1 MDIEVNDNKQQASFR
16 NGKFYHTF
24 TPTTANQTV
33 KLYHMGCV
41 GDTRLNRIQLE
52 QGTEPTGFV
61 APKQSTNT
69 LSGIFKNLRDLDVKM
84 TDPDSD
90 LWTRIKKTAR
100 GTIEE
105 YHTSTLSNEIVRT
118 AEGIVERQTK
128 TINSSVDEKINGVR
142 TQIDTVMNN
151 RVIALTSQSKR
162 YADEVA
168 DVLSRRIDGVTTNV
182 STVSRTVDSINSN
195 ITSLEGNV
203 LKKNEISITSNG
215 VTLGSG
221 KVIDGRTITS
231 LITTQP
237 ENIKAITDKFIITPA
252 NENLVDFEYRA
263 SAVSN
268 ERDLWLTP
276 KIQDVSLE
284 QGAEFIFDGS
294 VSTQV
299 VNRHDIKFMI
309 EVKTKDGNYR
319 WYQVPIMNANTTRD
333 FLNSNVTLQIP
344 ENITNIEYYRLGI
357 LQDTRSNFVRTNV
370 TLPKIYKKKS
380 AELIVDGTIEGK
392 HIKSSSIGTG
402 HLKAGSVT
410 SNIIAADAIKSKHL
424 QVDDAMIE
432 KLVSNQAFVNELWSQ
447 DAFINNLKTIK
458 VTATSIDTEQL
469 RGKTIQGVTIQGGT
483 INGGTITGESIIKIG
498 KHGYMRPAGNGLRF
512 CLPETNDAN
521 NGVGVQMLGNYGRGD
536 SPYGLYVYIDPN
548 FDTRDVSETNAYL
561 MTVNGYIKAKGIMN
575 LRTKDAYFNL
585 YNPRI
590 GGNELTLTGVEI
602 GYYNHPDIGLLFGH
616 HGVYKNNVATFS
628 LRDIYYKYTPE
639 GGTVEYISLYYP
651 LKASS
656 SDIKLKTNI
665 TKSTYK
671 GLDIISKLDFKS
683 FEWIKGKE
691 LYHKKPTKIGLI
703 AQDVQKI
710 DEALVYMN
718 GDYLALDE
726 FRLLN
731 IALKSIQE
739 LQQRIIKLEEKIN
752 G

>member
-90 LWTRIKKTAR
+90 LWTRIKQNAR
-100 GTIEE
+100 GTVQE
-105 YHTSTLSNEIVRT
+105 YHNSTIKNEIVTT
-118 AEGIVERQTK
+118 AEGIIERRTR
-128 TINSSVDEKINGVR
+128 TINSSVDEKIDGVR

-276 KIQDVSLE
+276 KIQDVNLE

-392 HIKSSSIGTG
+392 HIKSSSIETG

-410 SNIIAADAIKSKHL
+410 SEIISSNAIKSKHL
-424 QVDDAMIE
+424 LVDDAMIE
-432 KLVSNQAFVNELWSQ
+432 KLVSNQAFVTELWSQ

-469 RGKTIQGVTIQGGT
+469 RGKTIQGVTIDGAE
-483 INGGTITGESIIKIG
+483 ISGGTITGRTKIKLG
-498 KHGYMRPAGNGLRF
+498 EYGFMQPTREGGLQINSPRLF
-512 CLPETNDAN
+512 NSKD
-521 NGVGVQMLGNYGRGD
+521 GIGVQIIGATERGED
-536 SPYGLYVYIDPN
+536 IPYGLFVYQDKD
-548 FDTRDVSETNAYL
+548 FTVGDRAVDTDSYI
-561 MTVNGYIKAKGIMN
+561 MTVQGFIRTKGINN
-575 LRTKDAYFNL
+575 LRFVNYRDNSTS
-585 YNPRI
+585 
-590 GGNELTLTGVEI
+590 
-602 GYYNHPDIGLLFGH
+602 IGLWNQTVSLLFD
-616 HGVYKNNVATFS
+616 NTDN
-628 LRDIYYKYTPE
+628 DIYYSWKSKY
-639 GGTVEYISLYYP
+639 SLWNIIKQHYNTTSDVR
-651 LKASS
+651 LKK
-656 SDIKLKTNI
+656 DIVNCD
-665 TKSTYK
+665 YK
-671 GLDIISKLDFKS
+671 ALDLINDFKFKS
-683 FEWIKGKE
+683 FNWK
-691 LYHKKPTKIGLI
+691 YHEEFGQKPYTEIGLI
-703 AQDVQKI
+703 AQEVEEISENFVSMVGEYKTLNQF
-710 DEALVYMN
+710 N
-718 GDYLALDE
+718 
-726 FRLLN
+726 LLTYS
-731 IALKSIQE
+731 LKAIQELSTQNNE

>member
-105 YHTSTLSNEIVRT
+105 YHTSTLSNEIVKT
-118 AEGIVERQTK
+118 AEGIVERQTR
-128 TINSSVDEKINGVR
+128 TINSSVDEKINGAKNELN
-142 TQIDTVMNN
+142 T
-151 RVIALTSQSKR
+151 RVTTLTSQSKR
-162 YADEVA
+162 YANEVA
-168 DVLSRRIDGVTTNV
+168 DVLSKRIDGVTTNV

-252 NENLVDFEYRA
+252 NENLVKSEYRDNFTLNVRDGILNRIYGSDIDLVGEYHFKVSIMGFDTPTLNA
-263 SAVSN
+263 S
-268 ERDLWLTP
+268 
-276 KIQDVSLE
+276 I
-284 QGAEFIFDGS
+284 
-294 VSTQV
+294 
-299 VNRHDIKFMI
+299 H
-309 EVKTKDGNYR
+309 VKYKDGTDGWFNSEF
-319 WYQVPIMNANTTRD
+319 PIPDLATFETSTSVKVQKDLRK
-333 FLNSNVTLQIP
+333 
-344 ENITNIEYYRLGI
+344 EIEYIEPLVFQNKWSDFYRFYLKN
-357 LQDTRSNFVRTNV
+357 LFVG
-370 TLPKIYKKKS
+370 KKKS

-392 HIKSSSIGTG
+392 HIKSSSIETG
-402 HLKAGSVT
+402 HLKTGSVT
-410 SNIIAADAIKSKHL
+410 SEIISSNAIKSKHL

-432 KLVSNQAFVNELWSQ
+432 KLVSNQAFVTELWSQ
-447 DAFINNLKTIK
+447 QAFINNLKTIK

-469 RGKTIQGVTIQGGT
+469 RGKTIQGVTITGGE
-483 INGGTITGESIIKIG
+483 ISGGTITGRTTIKLG
-498 KHGYMRPAGNGLRF
+498 EYGFMQPTREGGLQINSPRLF
-512 CLPETNDAN
+512 NSKD
-521 NGVGVQMLGNYGRGD
+521 GIGVQIIGATERGED
-536 SPYGLYVYIDPN
+536 IPYGLFVYQDKD
-548 FDTRDVSETNAYL
+548 FTVGDRAVDTDSYI
-561 MTVNGYIKAKGIMN
+561 MTVQGFIRTKGINN
-575 LRTKDAYFNL
+575 LRFVNYRDDSTS
-585 YNPRI
+585 
-590 GGNELTLTGVEI
+590 
-602 GYYNHPDIGLLFGH
+602 IGLWNQTVSLLFD
-616 HGVYKNNVATFS
+616 NTDN
-628 LRDIYYKYTPE
+628 DIYYSWKSKY
-639 GGTVEYISLYYP
+639 SLWNIIKQHYNTTSDVR
-651 LKASS
+651 LKK
-656 SDIKLKTNI
+656 DIVNCD
-665 TKSTYK
+665 YK
-671 GLDIISKLDFKS
+671 ALDLINDFKFKS
-683 FEWIKGKE
+683 FNWK
-691 LYHKKPTKIGLI
+691 YHEEFGQKPYTEIGLI
-703 AQDVQKI
+703 AQEVEEISENFISMAGEYKTLNQF
-710 DEALVYMN
+710 N
-718 GDYLALDE
+718 
-726 FRLLN
+726 LLTYS
-731 IALKSIQE
+731 LKAIQELSTQNNE

>member
-69 LSGIFKNLRDLDVKM
+69 LSGIFKSLRDLNVKM
-84 TDPDSD
+84 TDPESD
-90 LWTRIKKTAR
+90 LWTSIKQTAR
-100 GTIEE
+100 GTVQE
-105 YHTSTLSNEIVRT
+105 YHNSTIKNEIVTT
-118 AEGIVERQTK
+118 AEGIIERRTR
-128 TINSSVDEKINGVR
+128 TINSSVDEKIDGVR

-252 NENLVDFEYRA
+252 NENLVKREYRDNFILNVRDGILNRIYGSNTDLVGEYHFKVSIMEFDPPTLYA
-263 SAVSN
+263 S
-268 ERDLWLTP
+268 
-276 KIQDVSLE
+276 I
-284 QGAEFIFDGS
+284 
-294 VSTQV
+294 
-299 VNRHDIKFMI
+299 H
-309 EVKTKDGNYR
+309 VKYKDGTEDWFNSEFPTAS
-319 WYQVPIMNANTTRD
+319 WGTFETSTSVKVQVKANK
-333 FLNSNVTLQIP
+333 
-344 ENITNIEYYRLGI
+344 EIEYIEPLVF
-357 LQDTRSNFVRTNV
+357 QNKWSNFYNY
-370 TLPKIYKKKS
+370 TLKNLFVGKKKS

-392 HIKSSSIGTG
+392 HIKSSSIETG

-432 KLVSNQAFVNELWSQ
+432 KLVSNQAFVTELWSQ

-469 RGKTIQGVTIQGGT
+469 RGKTIQGVTIDGAE
-483 INGGTITGESIIKIG
+483 ISGGTITGRTKIKLG
-498 KHGYMRPAGNGLRF
+498 EYGFMQPTREGGLQINSPRLF
-512 CLPETNDAN
+512 NSKD
-521 NGVGVQMLGNYGRGD
+521 GIGVQIIGATERGED
-536 SPYGLYVYIDPN
+536 IPYGLFVYQDKD
-548 FDTRDVSETNAYL
+548 FTVGDRAVDTDSYI
-561 MTVNGYIKAKGIMN
+561 MTVQGFIRTKGINN
-575 LRTKDAYFNL
+575 LRFVNYRDNSTS
-585 YNPRI
+585 
-590 GGNELTLTGVEI
+590 
-602 GYYNHPDIGLLFGH
+602 IGLWNQTVSLLFD
-616 HGVYKNNVATFS
+616 NTDN
-628 LRDIYYKYTPE
+628 DIYYSWKSKY
-639 GGTVEYISLYYP
+639 SLWNIIKQHYNTTSDVR
-651 LKASS
+651 LKK
-656 SDIKLKTNI
+656 DIVNCD
-665 TKSTYK
+665 YK
-671 GLDIISKLDFKS
+671 ALDLINDFKFKS
-683 FEWIKGKE
+683 FNWK
-691 LYHKKPTKIGLI
+691 YHEEFGQKPYTEIGLI
-703 AQDVQKI
+703 AQEVEEISENFVSMAGEYKTLNQF
-710 DEALVYMN
+710 N
-718 GDYLALDE
+718 
-726 FRLLN
+726 LLTYS
-731 IALKSIQE
+731 LKAIQELSTQNNE

>member
-69 LSGIFKNLRDLDVKM
+69 LSGIFKSLRDLDVKM

-90 LWTRIKKTAR
+90 LWSKIKKTAR

-151 RVIALTSQSKR
+151 RVIALTSESKR
-162 YADEVA
+162 YADGISET
-168 DVLSRRIDGVTTNV
+168 LTRKIDGVTNSV
-182 STVSRTVDSINSN
+182 STVSRNVDGVSSNLSRINSELARTISN
-195 ITSLEGNV
+195 VDQKADRISNSVATLESNSLR
-203 LKKNEISITSNG
+203 KNEISITNTG
-215 VTLGSG
+215 IQLGSG
-221 KVIDGRTITS
+221 KVVDGRTIS
-231 LITTQP
+231 SILTTQP

-276 KIQDVSLE
+276 KIQDVNLE

-299 VNRHDIKFMI
+299 VNRHDINFMI
-309 EVKTKDGNYR
+309 EIKTKDGNYR
-319 WYQVPIMNANTTRD
+319 WYHAPIMNANTTRD
-333 FLNSNVTLQIP
+333 FLNSNVTLKIP
-344 ENITNIEYYRLGI
+344 ENITNIEYYRFGI
-357 LQDTRSNFVRTNV
+357 LQDTRSNFVRANV

-392 HIKSSSIGTG
+392 HIKSSSIETG

-410 SNIIAADAIKSKHL
+410 SNIIAADAITSTHL
-424 QVDDAMIE
+424 QVDDAMIRD
-432 KLVSNQAFVNELWSQ
+432 LVSHNAFVTKLWAQ
-447 DAFINNLKTIK
+447 KAFINKINAIK
-458 VTATSIDTEQL
+458 VTATKIEADDLESYT
-469 RGKTIQGVTIQGGT
+469 GKIGSFYIGKISHANYGQWITGVNHFKIGMSDGTNGDGGT
-483 INGGTITGESIIKIG
+483 AIWVNWGDNWNVQGENSWFVMNNGRMVCNNTPIFNKGIYAQKGVIYFNGGTYIYSPNIKHIDYKSNDKGEKWVSYHVGSRSHLDDPSTEYWNYVQLNGSDKRYKSNIK
-498 KHGYMRPAGNGLRF
+498 PTEVNGL
-512 CLPETNDAN
+512 EIIN
-521 NGVGVQMLGNYGRGD
+521 N
-536 SPYGLYVYIDPN
+536 
-548 FDTRDVSETNAYL
+548 
-561 MTVNGYIKAKGIMN
+561 
-575 LRTKDAYFNL
+575 
-585 YNPRI
+585 
-590 GGNELTLTGVEI
+590 
-602 GYYNHPDIGLLFGH
+602 
-616 HGVYKNNVATFS
+616 
-628 LRDIYYKYTPE
+628 
-639 GGTVEYISLYYP
+639 
-651 LKASS
+651 LKCYDY
-656 SDIKLKTNI
+656 DIKLPQEEEKHVKCGI
-665 TKSTYK
+665 M
-671 GLDIISKLDFKS
+671 
-683 FEWIKGKE
+683 
-691 LYHKKPTKIGLI
+691 
-703 AQDVQKI
+703 AQDVEI
-710 DEALVYMN
+710 YMNEAHLVYPNDVQSYKPFEMQP
-718 GDYLALDE
+718 YLIKA
-726 FRLLN
+726 
-731 IALKSIQE
+731 IQELSQQNKE
-739 LQQRIIKLEEKIN
+739 LQQRIIKMEEKIN

>member
-118 AEGIVERQTK
+118 AEGIVERQTR
-128 TINSSVDEKINGVR
+128 TINTSVDEKIDGIR
-142 TQIDTVMNN
+142 TQIDTVMNK
-151 RVIALTSQSKR
+151 RVIALTSESKR
-162 YADEVA
+162 YADGISET
-168 DVLSRRIDGVTTNV
+168 LTRKIDGVTNSVATVTRNV
-182 STVSRTVDSINSN
+182 DGVSSNLSRINSELARTISN
-195 ITSLEGNV
+195 VDQKADRISNSVATLESNSLR
-203 LKKNEISITSNG
+203 KNEISITNTG
-215 VTLGSG
+215 IQLGSG
-221 KVIDGRTITS
+221 KVIDGRTIS
-231 LITTQP
+231 SILTTQP

-276 KIQDVSLE
+276 KIQDVNLE

-299 VNRHDIKFMI
+299 VNRHDINFMI

-333 FLNSNVTLQIP
+333 FLNSNVTLKIP

-357 LQDTRSNFVRTNV
+357 LQDTRSNFVRANV

-380 AELIVDGTIEGK
+380 AELTVDGSIEGR
-392 HIKSSSIGTG
+392 HIKAKTLETG
-402 HLKAGSVT
+402 HHKAGSIT
-410 SNIIAADAIKSKHL
+410 SDIIAANAVKVGNL
-424 QVDDAMIE
+424 LVDDAMI
-432 KLVSNQAFVNELWSQ
+432 QAFVAHKAFITKLWAQ
-447 DAFINNLKTIK
+447 DAFIKNLNAITVTTTKIEANDLQSYTGRIGNFNLGEHWGGSGQWITGADNFSVGMSDGSWDRTALWVNWGSNWDYAGNEAWFVKPDGKMMCYNKAEFWNEPVIHGNLKVTGNIVYDNGFGSGVWCYSPIYTEINKSGNRLSLMGQNKLKDYINIDSLISDRRFKSNIK
-458 VTATSIDTEQL
+458 KS
-469 RGKTIQGVTIQGGT
+469 
-483 INGGTITGESIIKIG
+483 
-498 KHGYMRPAGNGLRF
+498 
-512 CLPETNDAN
+512 
-521 NGVGVQMLGNYGRGD
+521 
-536 SPYGLYVYIDPN
+536 
-548 FDTRDVSETNAYL
+548 
-561 MTVNGYIKAKGIMN
+561 TVNALEVLNKFETYSFTRKYREDVKDIELGIM
-575 LRTKDAYFNL
+575 
-585 YNPRI
+585 
-590 GGNELTLTGVEI
+590 
-602 GYYNHPDIGLLFGH
+602 
-616 HGVYKNNVATFS
+616 
-628 LRDIYYKYTPE
+628 
-639 GGTVEYISLYYP
+639 
-651 LKASS
+651 
-656 SDIKLKTNI
+656 
-665 TKSTYK
+665 
-671 GLDIISKLDFKS
+671 
-683 FEWIKGKE
+683 
-691 LYHKKPTKIGLI
+691 
-703 AQDVQKI
+703 AQDVKEYMP
-710 DEALVYMN
+710 EAFVDHPGGYYTYEPFEMQP
-718 GDYLALDE
+718 YLIKA
-726 FRLLN
+726 
-731 IALKSIQE
+731 IQELSQQNKE
-739 LQQRIIKLEEKIN
+739 LQQRIIKMEEKIN

>member
-61 APKQSTNT
+61 APKHNTNT

-105 YHTSTLSNEIVRT
+105 YHTNTLSNEIVRT

-128 TINSSVDEKINGVR
+128 TINSSVDEKIDGVR

-268 ERDLWLTP
+268 ERDLWLTS
-276 KIQDVSLE
+276 KIQDVNLE

-294 VSTQV
+294 VSTRTL
-299 VNRHDIKFMI
+299 NRHDIRFMI
-309 EVKTKDGNYR
+309 EIKTKNGYLR
-319 WYQVPIMNANTTRD
+319 WYDTNLIRANTLSS
-333 FLNSNVTLQIP
+333 FNGNATLRIP
-344 ENITNIEYYRLGI
+344 ENISDIEYYRFGI
-357 LQDTRSNFVRTNV
+357 LQETRSNFSTVNIQ
-370 TLPKIYKKKS
+370 LPKIYKKKS
-380 AELIVDGTIEGK
+380 AELIVEGSIEGR
-392 HIKSSSIGTG
+392 HIKSTSLETG
-402 HLKAGSVT
+402 HFKAGSVT
-410 SNIIAADAIKSKHL
+410 SDIIAAKAVKGKHMEIDAGLIN
-424 QVDDAMIE
+424 D
-432 KLVSNQAFVNELWSQ
+432 LVSHNAFVTKLWAQ
-447 DAFINNLKTIK
+447 KAFINKLNAIK
-458 VTATSIDTEQL
+458 ISATQLDTDWLSAYTGEIGGFRIGHNPNDNDFWLTGANNFECGINPGLNAGTRGAQIWAAWGNNWTVPGPNAWRVNAQGEMHCNATPTFYKGMEVYGRYIDTHGNDIQGDASG
-469 RGKTIQGVTIQGGT
+469 GKTTVIWWSQ
-483 INGGTITGESIIKIG
+483 INRVRSSVSD
-498 KHGYMRPAGNGLRF
+498 RRF
-512 CLPETNDAN
+512 
-521 NGVGVQMLGNYGRGD
+521 
-536 SPYGLYVYIDPN
+536 
-548 FDTRDVSETNAYL
+548 
-561 MTVNGYIKAKGIMN
+561 
-575 LRTKDAYFNL
+575 
-585 YNPRI
+585 
-590 GGNELTLTGVEI
+590 
-602 GYYNHPDIGLLFGH
+602 
-616 HGVYKNNVATFS
+616 
-628 LRDIYYKYTPE
+628 
-639 GGTVEYISLYYP
+639 
-651 LKASS
+651 
-656 SDIKLKTNI
+656 KTNI
-665 TKSTYK
+665 
-671 GLDIISKLDFKS
+671 
-683 FEWIKGKE
+683 
-691 LYHKKPTKIGLI
+691 KPTKVKALDLLNKIEMVEFNWKKDNKFEKIGAI
-703 AQDVQKI
+703 AQQVQSVEKS
-710 DEALVYMN
+710 LVVKDMDSKQTQS
-718 GDYLALDE
+718 DYLRISYYDTIPYLIKA
-726 FRLLN
+726 
-731 IALKSIQE
+731 IQELSQQNKE
-739 LQQRIIKLEEKIN
+739 LQQRIIKMEEKIN

>member
-24 TPTTANQTV
+24 TPTIANQTV

-61 APKQSTNT
+61 APKHNTNT

-105 YHTSTLSNEIVRT
+105 YHTNTLSNEIVRT

-128 TINSSVDEKINGVR
+128 TINSSVDEKIDGVR

-268 ERDLWLTP
+268 ERDLWLTS
-276 KIQDVSLE
+276 KIQDVNLE

-294 VSTQV
+294 VSTRTL
-299 VNRHDIKFMI
+299 NRHDIRFMI
-309 EVKTKDGNYR
+309 EIKTKNGYLR
-319 WYQVPIMNANTTRD
+319 WYDTNLIRANTLSS
-333 FLNSNVTLQIP
+333 FNGNATLRIP
-344 ENITNIEYYRLGI
+344 ENISDIEYYRFGI
-357 LQDTRSNFVRTNV
+357 LQETRSNFSTVNIQ
-370 TLPKIYKKKS
+370 LPKIYKKKS
-380 AELIVDGTIEGK
+380 AELIVEGSIEGR
-392 HIKSSSIGTG
+392 HIKSTSLETG
-402 HLKAGSVT
+402 HFKAGSVT
-410 SNIIAADAIKSKHL
+410 SDIIAAKAVKGKHMEIDAGLIN
-424 QVDDAMIE
+424 D
-432 KLVSNQAFVNELWSQ
+432 LVSHNAFVTKLWAQ
-447 DAFINNLKTIK
+447 KAFINKLNAIK
-458 VTATSIDTEQL
+458 ISATQLDTDWLSAYTGEIGGFRIGHNPNDNDFWLTGANNFECGINPGLNAGTRGAQIWAAWGNNWTVPGPNAWRVNAQGEMHCNATPTFYKGMEVYGRYIDTHGNDIQGDASG
-469 RGKTIQGVTIQGGT
+469 GKTTVIWWSQ
-483 INGGTITGESIIKIG
+483 INRVRSSVSD
-498 KHGYMRPAGNGLRF
+498 RRF
-512 CLPETNDAN
+512 
-521 NGVGVQMLGNYGRGD
+521 
-536 SPYGLYVYIDPN
+536 
-548 FDTRDVSETNAYL
+548 
-561 MTVNGYIKAKGIMN
+561 
-575 LRTKDAYFNL
+575 
-585 YNPRI
+585 
-590 GGNELTLTGVEI
+590 
-602 GYYNHPDIGLLFGH
+602 
-616 HGVYKNNVATFS
+616 
-628 LRDIYYKYTPE
+628 
-639 GGTVEYISLYYP
+639 
-651 LKASS
+651 
-656 SDIKLKTNI
+656 KTNI
-665 TKSTYK
+665 
-671 GLDIISKLDFKS
+671 
-683 FEWIKGKE
+683 
-691 LYHKKPTKIGLI
+691 KPTKVKALDLLNKIEMVEFNWKKDNKFEKIGAI
-703 AQDVQKI
+703 AQQVQSVEKS
-710 DEALVYMN
+710 LVVKDMDSKQTQS
-718 GDYLALDE
+718 DYLRISYYDTIPYLIKAVQELSQQ
-726 FRLLN
+726 N
-731 IALKSIQE
+731 KE
-739 LQQRIIKLEEKIN
+739 LQQRIIKMEEKIN

>member
-24 TPTTANQTV
+24 TPTIANQTV

-61 APKQSTNT
+61 APKHNTNT

-105 YHTSTLSNEIVRT
+105 YHTNTLSNEIVRT

-128 TINSSVDEKINGVR
+128 TINSSVDEKIDGVR

-263 SAVSN
+263 SAISN

-276 KIQDVSLE
+276 KIQDVNLE

-294 VSTQV
+294 VSTRTL
-299 VNRHDIKFMI
+299 NRHDIRFMI
-309 EVKTKDGNYR
+309 EIKTKNGYLR
-319 WYQVPIMNANTTRD
+319 WYDTNLIRANTLSS
-333 FLNSNVTLQIP
+333 FNGNATLRIP
-344 ENITNIEYYRLGI
+344 ENISDIEYYRFGI
-357 LQDTRSNFVRTNV
+357 LQETRSNFSTVNIQ
-370 TLPKIYKKKS
+370 LPKIYKKKS
-380 AELIVDGTIEGK
+380 AELIVEGSIEGR
-392 HIKSSSIGTG
+392 HIKSTSLETG
-402 HLKAGSVT
+402 HFKAGSVT
-410 SNIIAADAIKSKHL
+410 SDIIAAKAVKGKHMEIDAGLIN
-424 QVDDAMIE
+424 D
-432 KLVSNQAFVNELWSQ
+432 LVSHNAFVTKLWAQ
-447 DAFINNLKTIK
+447 KAFINKLNAIK
-458 VTATSIDTEQL
+458 ISATQLDTDWLSAYTGEIGGFRIGHNPNDNDFWLTGANNFECGINPGLNAGTRGAQIWAAWGNNWTVPGPNAWRVNAQGEMHCNATPTFYKGMEVYGRYIDTHGNDIQGDASG
-469 RGKTIQGVTIQGGT
+469 GKTTVIWWSQ
-483 INGGTITGESIIKIG
+483 INRVRSSVSD
-498 KHGYMRPAGNGLRF
+498 RRF
-512 CLPETNDAN
+512 
-521 NGVGVQMLGNYGRGD
+521 
-536 SPYGLYVYIDPN
+536 
-548 FDTRDVSETNAYL
+548 
-561 MTVNGYIKAKGIMN
+561 
-575 LRTKDAYFNL
+575 
-585 YNPRI
+585 
-590 GGNELTLTGVEI
+590 
-602 GYYNHPDIGLLFGH
+602 
-616 HGVYKNNVATFS
+616 
-628 LRDIYYKYTPE
+628 
-639 GGTVEYISLYYP
+639 
-651 LKASS
+651 
-656 SDIKLKTNI
+656 KTNI
-665 TKSTYK
+665 
-671 GLDIISKLDFKS
+671 
-683 FEWIKGKE
+683 
-691 LYHKKPTKIGLI
+691 KPTKVKALDLLNKIEMVEFNWKKDNKFEKIGAI
-703 AQDVQKI
+703 AQQVQSVEKS
-710 DEALVYMN
+710 LVVKDMDSKQTQS
-718 GDYLALDE
+718 DYLRISYYDTIPYLIKAVQELSQQ
-726 FRLLN
+726 N
-731 IALKSIQE
+731 KE
-739 LQQRIIKLEEKIN
+739 LQQRIIKMEEKIN

>member
-90 LWTRIKKTAR
+90 FWTRIKKTAR

-128 TINSSVDEKINGVR
+128 TINSSVDEKIDGVR

-151 RVIALTSQSKR
+151 RVIALTSESKR
-162 YADEVA
+162 YADGISET
-168 DVLSRRIDGVTTNV
+168 LTRKIDGVTNSVATVTRNV
-182 STVSRTVDSINSN
+182 DGVSSNLSRINSELARTISN
-195 ITSLEGNV
+195 VDQKADRISNSVTTLENNSLRKDEV
-203 LKKNEISITSNG
+203 SITSTG
-215 VTLGSG
+215 IQLGSG
-221 KVIDGRTITS
+221 KVVDGRTIS
-231 LITTQP
+231 SILTTQP

-410 SNIIAADAIKSKHL
+410 SNIIAADAITSTHL
-424 QVDDAMIE
+424 QVDDAMIRD
-432 KLVSNQAFVNELWSQ
+432 LVSHNAFVTKLWAQ
-447 DAFINNLKTIK
+447 KAFINKINAIK
-458 VTATSIDTEQL
+458 VTATKIEADDLQSYTGRIGNFILGEHW
-469 RGKTIQGVTIQGGT
+469 GGS
-483 INGGTITGESIIKIG
+483 GQWITG
-498 KHGYMRPAGNGLRF
+498 
-512 CLPETNDAN
+512 AN
-521 NGVGVQMLGNYGRGD
+521 NFSVGMSDGSWDRTALWVNWGTEWSSPGNKAWYILPDGKMMCYNKAEFWNEPVIHGNLKVTGDIVYDNGYGSGVWCYSPIYTEINKSGNRLSLMGQNKLKDYINID
-536 SPYGLYVYIDPN
+536 SLISDRRFKSN
-548 FDTRDVSETNAYL
+548 IKKS
-561 MTVNGYIKAKGIMN
+561 TVNALEVLNKFETYSFTRKYREDVKDIELGIM
-575 LRTKDAYFNL
+575 
-585 YNPRI
+585 
-590 GGNELTLTGVEI
+590 
-602 GYYNHPDIGLLFGH
+602 
-616 HGVYKNNVATFS
+616 
-628 LRDIYYKYTPE
+628 
-639 GGTVEYISLYYP
+639 
-651 LKASS
+651 
-656 SDIKLKTNI
+656 
-665 TKSTYK
+665 
-671 GLDIISKLDFKS
+671 
-683 FEWIKGKE
+683 
-691 LYHKKPTKIGLI
+691 
-703 AQDVQKI
+703 AQDVKEYMP
-710 DEALVYMN
+710 EAFVDHPGGYYTYEPFEMQP
-718 GDYLALDE
+718 YLIKA
-726 FRLLN
+726 
-731 IALKSIQE
+731 IQELSKENKE

-752 G
+752 E